1 MRLREIISDPA
12 ECPSSSRIETVVAL
26 WLEKRKIHS
35 AWFSNSFKEEYTH
48 HQTWGVLCVSHVNA
62 IKKFPLWL
70 VASWMKSRRVLKSLL
85 REKERVTEDE
95 GGIKVAPK
103 APDADVD

>member
-1 MRLREIISDPA
+1 
-12 ECPSSSRIETVVAL
+12 
-26 WLEKRKIHS
+26 
-35 AWFSNSFKEEYTH
+35 
-48 HQTWGVLCVSHVNA
+48 
-62 IKKFPLWL
+62 
-70 VASWMKSRRVLKSLL
+70 MKSRRVLKSLL